1 MPFPVLPAQQSKDLV
16 LLSRN
21 QQLMNFLLSSPH
33 GALHPYKEFG
43 FGWGF
48 FGLVVGF
55 LSGWGF
61 FGGCFGEEEKGNASL
76 ALIGA
81 ATEGLERF
89 HSLHGDFPW
98 TLDTWG
104 RRTGHVRGKTRAR
117 RSRNVQSQRS
127 GRASLQQ
134 GLLEAAP

>member
-1 MPFPVLPAQQSKDLV
+1 MVPFIPTKNLALV
-16 LLSRN
+16 GV
-21 QQLMNFLLSSPH
+21 FLVWL
-33 GALHPYKEFG
+33 
-43 FGWGF
+43 W
-48 FGLVVGF
+48 VF